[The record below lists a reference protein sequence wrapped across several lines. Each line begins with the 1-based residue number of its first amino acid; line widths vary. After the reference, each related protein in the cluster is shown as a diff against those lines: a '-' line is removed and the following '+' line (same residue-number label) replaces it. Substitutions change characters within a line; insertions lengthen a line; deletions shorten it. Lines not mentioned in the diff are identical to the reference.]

1 MFKSSSSDEFTL
13 SDLSRSKTQP
23 PYWRFGPQLGKTFL
37 LKRFSCISHRK
48 NRTDLN
54 LAILRGRLLIH
65 FLLFPGFWTKI
76 FPLVS
81 IKVFI
86 FVIMGLSNMTWQ
98 VPATRS
104 MRLNCSLV
112 LPSERIKFLWRIKL
126 VQDFLFMLVRR
137 IKYLMRLI

>member
-23 PYWRFGPQLGKTFL
+23 PYWRFRAQLGKTFL
-37 LKRFSCISHRK
+37 LKRFTCISHRK

-86 FVIMGLSNMTWQ
+86 FVIMGLSNMTG
-98 VPATRS
+98 TS
-104 MRLNCSLV
+104 SSFLSLIRNACNSV
-112 LPSERIKFLWRIKL
+112 HAIE
-126 VQDFLFMLVRR
+126 LFTC
-137 IKYLMRLI
+137 IAF